1 MARQVPPVHAAFL
14 KRARQ
19 AWPGQAWLLGIA
31 VGGSWVGGGLDA
43 YSDLDLVVVHGDAQA
58 AMTLAG
64 RRSFAARLGDLLQA
78 FTGEHVGEPR
88 LLICLYGPP
97 LLHVDLKFVTLEDLG
112 TRVEDPE
119 VLWERD
125 GALTHRI
132 AETRARRPDAPDLQW
147 VEDRLW
153 VWLHY
158 IDAKIRRGELL
169 EALDGLAFLRGRVLG
184 PLAQGAE
191 GHENRGVRRVEQRAG
206 RYLSALND
214 MVARTEAADCRRA
227 LRAAVALYDQLRAAH
242 PNSGGLKRSPA
253 EPHVR
258 RLCLE

>member
-14 KRARQ
+14 ARQ
-19 AWPGQAWLLGIA
+19 REAWPGQDWLLGIA
-31 VGGSWVGGGLDA
+31 VGGSWVAGGLDA
-43 YSDLDLVVVHGDAQA
+43 YSDLDLVVVHDGAEV

-64 RRSFAARLGDLLQA
+64 RRAFAARLGDLLQA

-88 LLICLYGPP
+88 LLVCLYGPP
-97 LLHVDLKFVTLEDLG
+97 LLHVDLKFVTLEELG

-132 AETRARRPDAPDLQW
+132 AETRARRLEAPDLQW
-147 VEDRLW
+147 VEDRIW
-153 VWLHY
+153 VWVHY

-169 EALDGLAFLRGRVLG
+169 EVLDGLAFLRGRVLG
-184 PLAQGAE
+184 PLAQGVE

-206 RYLSALND
+206 RYLGALND
-214 MVARTEAADCRRA
+214 VVAGVRAADCHRA
-227 LRAAVALYDQLRAAH
+227 LRAAVLLYDRLRAAH
-242 PNSGGLKRSPA
+242 PDSKGLQRSPA
-253 EPHVR
+253 EPPVR
-258 RLCLE
+258 RLCLQ